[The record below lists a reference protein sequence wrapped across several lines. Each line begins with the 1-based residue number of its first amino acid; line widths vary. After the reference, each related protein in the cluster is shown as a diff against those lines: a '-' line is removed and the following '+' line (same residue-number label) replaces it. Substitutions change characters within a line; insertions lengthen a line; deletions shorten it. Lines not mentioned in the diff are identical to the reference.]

1 MQRFVRRFVLSFK
14 EYFVLVLLLI
24 ISLSFLSLNDNS
36 QVKNLKTFTLGYF
49 AFLNSAVANISKIFS
64 DSDEILELKRQNA
77 ELMLQVNRLRDYGLE
92 NDELKKLLDFKE
104 KSDVPL
110 VSAAIVSQL
119 VSKVQGNF
127 VINVGLSDSISVG
140 MPVVNGKG
148 LIGLIT
154 DVADDFAVVRTL
166 HNSRLSL
173 AVIDQRSNVAGILDW
188 DGNNLIM
195 KNIPT
200 TYDVKIGDRII
211 TSEFSTIFPPSI
223 PVGFVIDKESN
234 ISGLLNNV
242 TIQPFV
248 DLNSVKNV
256 LVMKIVQSKQINN
269 LELNL
274 LK

>member
-1 MQRFVRRFVLSFK
+1 MQRFIRRFVLSFK

-24 ISLSFLSLNDNS
+24 ISLSFLSLNDNA

-49 AFLNSAVANISKIFS
+49 AFLNYAATGAYRIFS
-64 DSDEILELKRQNA
+64 DNDEILELKRQNA
-77 ELMLQVNRLRDYGLE
+77 ELMLQVNLLRDYGLE
-92 NDELKKLLDFKE
+92 NDELKKLLAYEE
-104 KSDVPL
+104 KSDIQLVP
-110 VSAAIVSQL
+110 ATIVSKL
-119 VSKVQGNF
+119 ISKVQGNF
-127 VINVGLSDSISVG
+127 VINVGRSDSIKVG
-140 MPVVNGKG
+140 MPIINGRG

-154 DVADDFAVVRTL
+154 DVSDNFSVVRTL

-188 DGNNLIM
+188 DGNHLIM

-200 TYDVKIGDRII
+200 THDVKNGDRII

-223 PVGFVIDKESN
+223 PVGYVTDKETN
-234 ISGLLNNV
+234 ISGLLNNITV
-242 TIQPFV
+242 KPFV
-248 DLNSVKNV
+248 NLNSLKNI